1 MYQVGDLVFYGGTG
15 VCEVADIAMRKVP
28 GASGEQPYY
37 TMKPLYQE
45 CVIRTPVNGNKVFM
59 RPILTKKE
67 AEELVDSIPTVQ
79 AKAYYSRVLGELAEH
94 YANAL
99 KTYDSAELVE
109 LTMSIYAKKRELEG
123 QRQKFGTVDERFMKR
138 AEELLFGE
146 LARRAGHPQGGG
158 AALYRSA
165 AGTPRG
171 GRRGRGGIRGIN
183 GAGRRTG
190 PRFSGSERIPAPPT
204 RPSGPAI
211 RSRAGPP
218 PSAFRLKRARG

>member
-123 QRQKFGTVDERFMKR
+123 QRQKFGSVDERFMKR

-146 LARRAGHPQGGG
+146 LA
-158 AALYRSA
+158 AAL
-165 AGTPRG
+165 GIPREEVPRYIEARLERPGEDG
-171 GRRGRGGIRGIN
+171 GD
-183 GAGRRTG
+183 A
-190 PRFSGSERIPAPPT
+190 EA
-204 RPSGPAI
+204 
-211 RSRAGPP
+211 
-218 PSAFRLKRARG
+218 